1 VPKEDFKDIPTKAM
15 NFLSIV
21 NLLDFGKSVLNTADY
36 HVESAKNQQFSYEQN
51 QKRLNVL
58 WLAIMA
64 KSSAVDEKLHRQ
76 ILVVLLERV
85 INHLKDPIQLTDF
98 LMDSLHQFG
107 WYSLVEI

>member
-1 VPKEDFKDIPTKAM
+1 
-15 NFLSIV
+15 
-21 NLLDFGKSVLNTADY
+21 
-36 HVESAKNQQFSYEQN
+36 
-51 QKRLNVL
+51 
-58 WLAIMA
+58 MA

-107 WYSLVEI
+107 WYSLAEI